1 MARRRMSPARCGL
14 SVCWDCTMKG
24 HVTFGLLLA
33 ALAVIGSA
41 RSGHELPV
49 YPSYYP
55 HEIEIKT
62 IAPDAAGSLLLQSKI
77 HAYLGNEPH
86 FSGSVSDLSTVE
98 SLGSLVTFRINPQSF
113 YSKQQPSACAPV
125 RAIARKISSNNPD

>member
-1 MARRRMSPARCGL
+1 
-14 SVCWDCTMKG
+14 MKS

-33 ALAVIGSA
+33 ALAVIGPA

-62 IAPDAAGSLLLQSKI
+62 IAPDAAGSRLLQSKI

-98 SLGSLVTFRINPQSF
+98 SLGSLVDASH
-113 YSKQQPSACAPV
+113 QPAIILCKRGGIRV
-125 RAIARKISSNNPD
+125 CGRARYCPKDQFE